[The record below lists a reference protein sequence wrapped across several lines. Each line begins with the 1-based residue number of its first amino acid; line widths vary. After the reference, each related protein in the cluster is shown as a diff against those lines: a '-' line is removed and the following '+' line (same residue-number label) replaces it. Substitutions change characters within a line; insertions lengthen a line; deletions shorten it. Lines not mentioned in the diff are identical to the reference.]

1 MGEKMNEHYYKY
13 IILLLFTG
21 GLVGWILF
29 GLMVRYLIA
38 VRLSQVTMLGD
49 IKVDL
54 AYLKSEIRQM
64 K

>member
-1 MGEKMNEHYYKY
+1 MGEQMIEHYYKY
-13 IILLLFTG
+13 IILLLFIG

-54 AYLKSEIRQM
+54 AYLKSEIRQL

>member
-1 MGEKMNEHYYKY
+1 MIEHYYKY
-13 IILLLFTG
+13 IILLLFIG

-54 AYLKSEIRQM
+54 AYLKSEIRQL

>member
-38 VRLSQVTMLGD
+38 VRLSQVTMLSD